1 MGRRKLTRFGFL
13 RGNHRTHQGEEG
25 GGGFNIFPKQIPV
38 QKALFATCQICTQ
51 CLKRKEK
58 KNRAGGR
65 VLGRRKYAH
74 GSFSLTKVV
83 SKFYIVHLN
92 LISLYK

>member
-25 GGGFNIFPKQIPV
+25 GGFNIFPKRIPV
-38 QKALFATCQICTQ
+38 RKAPFATCQICTQ

-58 KNRAGGR
+58 KIEREGGYWE
-65 VLGRRKYAH
+65 GENTH
-74 GSFSLTKVV
+74 MVV
-83 SKFYIVHLN
+83 SL
-92 LISLYK
+92 